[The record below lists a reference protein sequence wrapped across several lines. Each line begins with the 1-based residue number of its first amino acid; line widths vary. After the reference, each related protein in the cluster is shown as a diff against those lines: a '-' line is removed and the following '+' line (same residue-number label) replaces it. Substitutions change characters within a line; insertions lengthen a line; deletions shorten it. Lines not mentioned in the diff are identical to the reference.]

1 MTARKTITMFLLVL
15 LAFPLASQSIP
26 IITVLD
32 FKTNNISANDMRSII
47 SLLSSALF
55 KTGRF
60 RVIDVTQRDTLLKEL
75 EFSMSGCTDESC
87 QLKIGKMLS
96 AEQIV
101 VGDIA
106 KVGTRYM
113 LSSKMLQTETAGT
126 LASAD
131 GIYPTMDALVDD
143 LYAIAST
150 LAGGGGQKAAAAA
163 AQGSA
168 TQAALPSPQLAAQP
182 PVGTL
187 RIAVLAPLTGPAPT
201 FGVSTRDG
209 ALLAI
214 EEWNAKGGVL
224 GMKITPIVEDG
235 QCAPAPALNAARKVI
250 EQDKVHYIVGEV
262 CSAASIPVSVYTN
275 SKKVIQ
281 ISPISTN
288 TAVTVDS
295 TGKTKE
301 YVFRACF
308 IDPFQGLVGANFAIK
323 MGAKKAFLMID
334 RTNGYGLGLSEAF
347 EKSFTEKGGKI
358 VGKENYTAADK
369 DFSAIF
375 AKVKQTSPDV
385 VYLPDYYQIVN
396 LATKQAKE
404 KGITVPFMGGDG
416 WDSSDLDLKATD
428 GGYFT
433 NHYSPDDTR
442 NEVVTFRA
450 AYGATYK
457 DERGEA
463 KVPDALAA
471 LAYDASNILIQA
483 IKDAGADD
491 TAKVKAALE
500 RLRFSGVTGQISFD
514 GKHNPVKSATIF
526 MVKDGKVRFK
536 ANVAP

>member
-1 MTARKTITMFLLVL
+1 MSKTSRKIITAVL
-15 LAFPLASQSIP
+15 LALLALPLAGQTIP

-32 FKTNNISANDMRSII
+32 FKTNNISAADMRSII

-106 KVGTRYM
+106 KVGSRFM

-126 LASAD
+126 LTSAD

-150 LAGGGGQKAAAAA
+150 LAAS
-163 AQGSA
+163 QGSA
-168 TQAALPSPQLAAQP
+168 TQPAQATAASKTLKLA
-182 PVGTL
+182 
-187 RIAVLAPLTGPAPT
+187 ILAPLSGLVPN
-201 FGVSTRDG
+201 FGVSTRNG

-250 EQDKVHYIVGEV
+250 EQDEVHYIIGEV
-262 CSAASIPVSVYTN
+262 CSQASIPVSEYAN

-281 ISPISTN
+281 VSPTSTN

-295 TGKTKE
+295 TGKTKDFI
-301 YVFRACF
+301 FRACF
-308 IDPFQGLVGANFAIK
+308 IDPFQGLVGANFAIQ

-334 RTNGYGLGLSEAF
+334 RNNGYVLGLSEAF
-347 EKSFTEKGGKI
+347 EKSFTQKGGKV
-358 VGKENYTAADK
+358 VGKENYSAEDK
-369 DFSAIF
+369 DFSAIL
-375 AKVKQTSPDV
+375 AKVKQTKPDI
-385 VYLPDYYQIVN
+385 VYLPDFYSIVN
-396 LATKQAKE
+396 LATRQAKE

-416 WDSSDLDLKATD
+416 WDSSDLDLKSAA

-433 NHYSPDDTR
+433 AHFSPDDTR
-442 NEVVTFRA
+442 SEVVTLRT
-450 AYGATYK
+450 AYGARFK
-457 DERGEA
+457 DDAGRA

-471 LAYDASNILIQA
+471 LAYDATNLLIQA
-483 IKDAGADD
+483 IKEAGADD
-491 TAKVKAALE
+491 TAKVKTALE
-500 RLRFSGVTGQISFD
+500 KITFNGVSGRITFD
-514 GKHNPVKSATIF
+514 AQHNPVKSATIL
-526 MVKDGKVRFK
+526 MVKDGKVSFK
-536 ANVAP
+536 ANVSP